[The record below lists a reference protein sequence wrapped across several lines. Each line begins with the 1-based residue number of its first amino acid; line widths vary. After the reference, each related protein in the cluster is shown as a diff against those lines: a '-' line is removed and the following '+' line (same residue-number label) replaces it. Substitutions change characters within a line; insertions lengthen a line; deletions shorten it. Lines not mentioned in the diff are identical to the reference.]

1 MSLWT
6 RSPLPGRES
15 ASVDSCR
22 EVMLYWSIFFSSY
35 THFCCGAWSNNLLV
49 AVENMRLSP
58 HRIESKGRLVSTLRA
73 LDRHFRRLQLVKV
86 DFPGHGV
93 EEVYGL
99 GGTGGVSATKTCYQY
114 HEESQENNSPA
125 SHATSHHQTQTNSSA
140 RHR

>member
-93 EEVYGL
+93 EEVHSL
-99 GGTGGVSATKTCYQY
+99 GKWEVSATKTCYQY